1 MKRLSMAQVL
11 TLHEQIAAQ
20 SGGGSGVRETALLE
34 AALEAP
40 FQTFGGDPLF
50 STLPAKAARLG
61 YGLICNHPM
70 LDGNKRLGA
79 HVMLVFLALN
89 GVHLHYTQQELTQII
104 LATAS
109 GKVRQEQL
117 QAVQIQMQAR
127 QAAAQQAAELAG
139 QVEAAALGNAQTG
152 GGAM

>member
-1 MKRLSMAQVL
+1 MTRLSRAQVL
-11 TLHEQIAAQ
+11 TLTEQIAAQ

-40 FQTFGGDPLF
+40 FQTFGGEPLF
-50 STLPAKAARLG
+50 PTLPAKAARLG

-104 LATAS
+104 LAAAS

-117 QAVQIQMQAR
+117 QAWI
-127 QAAAQQAAELAG
+127 LAHM
-139 QVEAAALGNAQTG
+139 A
-152 GGAM
+152 